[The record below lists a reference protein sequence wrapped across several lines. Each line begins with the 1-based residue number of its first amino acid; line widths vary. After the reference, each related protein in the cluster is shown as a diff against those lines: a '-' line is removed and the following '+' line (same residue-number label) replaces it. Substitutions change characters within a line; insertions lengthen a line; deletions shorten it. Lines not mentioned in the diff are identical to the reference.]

1 MAHATS
7 IWFKSS
13 PSRHSTPTKRSFLY
27 TDILVL
33 IKPPYSSFP
42 VIMSRATLNL
52 LRSATSSLSSL
63 AATRSYCPAHRR
75 AAIRYRAYSETTSEK
90 AKETS
95 EDSGDAEQKAGDKP
109 GPAPP
114 LSEFQARLKVKED
127 EVSDLTVRSFPSLTS
142 QVPFRTCRK
151 I

>member
-1 MAHATS
+1 
-7 IWFKSS
+7 
-13 PSRHSTPTKRSFLY
+13 
-27 TDILVL
+27 
-33 IKPPYSSFP
+33 
-42 VIMSRATLNL
+42 MSRATLNL
-52 LRSATSSLSSL
+52 LRSATSSLSPL

-127 EVSDLTVRSFPSLTS
+127 EVSDLTVRSFLSQLPKCHFGPAVKFRIGYDTS
-142 QVPFRTCRK
+142 KPTS
-151 I
+151 